1 METKK
6 RFSVPHVYI
15 ILLTI
20 VVICGA
26 LTYIVPAGN
35 YEMVPLPTGRMVVD
49 PDSFQFIEPT
59 PVSFMEMVMCVPEGM
74 AAAAEIIFFIFIVG
88 GSFFA
93 LNATGAIDAGLGKL
107 ISVFAGKEKFVIPLV
122 MLAFAFLG
130 GSFGMAEETIPFIPI
145 LITFALAVGY
155 DSITGVAMVFVGA
168 AAGFTTAFTN
178 PFTVG
183 VAQSCSDLPMFS
195 GMWFRICMFVIMVTM
210 TIAYVMRYAGKIKK
224 NPELSLM
231 YEFDKTR
238 ELLDKNN
245 LPEFTLRRKLVLV
258 VLLGTVA
265 MLLVGVLKFEWYL
278 GELSALFLIMG
289 FLASIIGGLGM
300 NGFALKLAE
309 GMAGITGGAL
319 VVGFAR
325 AILVVMTKGNIIHT
339 MLYAAAN
346 ALSGLSPKISV
357 MGMYLFQ
364 GTLNFF
370 VPSGSGQ
377 AALSMPIMA
386 PLSDLLGITR
396 QTAVVT
402 YQLADGIANVFFPT
416 SGYFMAGLG
425 LGKVPYEKWVK
436 WILPLIGMQ
445 YLLGAVFILIAQSI
459 ELGPF

>member
-1 METKK
+1 MG
-6 RFSVPHVYI
+6 S
-15 ILLTI
+15 
-20 VVICGA
+20 
-26 LTYIVPAGN
+26 
-35 YEMVPLPTGRMVVD
+35 RMVVD
-49 PDSFQFIEPT
+49 PNSFTYIDQT
-59 PVSFMEMVMCVPEGM
+59 PVSFMQVVMSVPEGM
-74 AAAAEIIFFIFIVG
+74 VAAAEIIFFIFIVG

-107 ISVFAGKEKFVIPLV
+107 ISIFAGKEVLVIPIV

-183 VAQSCSDLPMFS
+183 VAQTVSELPMFS
-195 GMWFRICMFVIMVTM
+195 GMWFRICMFVIMVTC
-210 TIAYVMRYAGKIKK
+210 TITFVMRYAMKIKK
-224 NPELSLM
+224 NPELSVM
-231 YEFDKTR
+231 YKFDQTR

-245 LPEFTLRRKLVLV
+245 LPEFTLRRKLVLL
-258 VLLGTVA
+258 VLLGTVV
-265 MLLVGVLKFEWYL
+265 MLIVGVLVFEWYL
-278 GELSALFLIMG
+278 AELSALFLIMG
-289 FLASIIGGLGM
+289 FLAAIIGGLGF
-300 NGFALKLAE
+300 NGFAVKLAE

-339 MLYAAAN
+339 MLFAAAK
-346 ALSGLSPKISV
+346 ALSGLHPNISV
-357 MGMYLFQ
+357 LGMYIFQ
-364 GTLNFF
+364 GLLNFF

-416 SGYFMAGLG
+416 SGYFMAGLA

-436 WILPLIGMQ
+436 WILPLICFQ
-445 YLLGAVFILIAQSI
+445 YLLGALFIVIAQTI
-459 ELGPF
+459 QLGPF